1 MGAVLRRQSR
11 TTTEEK
17 DEVIP
22 RDGQS
27 ARPSGAPLMKI
38 VRGAAGFCL
47 LVVRGILLW
56 FLVPLAFL
64 AWLAVHSWLQKSR
77 LKRSL
82 AWYDRNVV
90 VALMKGPF
98 RVLVDAEQPP
108 GFVPLSRMR
117 TYDAH
122 TIGIMD
128 LI

>member
-1 MGAVLRRQSR
+1 
-11 TTTEEK
+11 
-17 DEVIP
+17 
-22 RDGQS
+22 
-27 ARPSGAPLMKI
+27 MKI

-47 LVVRGILLW
+47 LVVRGFLLW

-77 LKRSL
+77 LKHSL

-90 VALMKGPF
+90 VALLKGPF

-117 TYDAH
+117 TYAAH